1 MVDGGLTGAD
11 ASDRSVRARFIVS
24 SALAEV
30 QTVAFTAGSC
40 APDSL
45 ATVSKQCD
53 VDRRASKERQLRLQA
68 VLDKYNLEIGSG
80 LVDQCGRV
88 VPSIASRA
96 LEFEAKPHPR
106 LQHLLWRPTGVKE
119 RVTRAMKMP
128 KTSQLAKD
136 LFSLFETAWAGSH
149 TSVQGDAGTRQRML
163 DNPPERR
170 PCCDAGMCICD
181 AAGKQLCIM
190 RKAFDRHLAKVCCPG
205 SRHRKQLVDCELVV
219 FFVGRSRELIA
230 TAGGLADGASADSSD
245 HRGEL
250 LVGHISDQSISP
262 WQTWFQKGSTDHP
275 FDFKSLRFDVE
286 TVRIQIKGEFWRRYF
301 WLQQLDRSLHWG
313 MLVFEVVWKATM
325 LGTLLPDTLDLRCIA
340 GQDEPLV
347 IWDPFT
353 KKGRKRKKD
362 PKAWAKTLAEAS
374 DSSSAAGD
382 AAHESDVSDDA
393 AEVEP
398 EPLEDDEPEGIDSDG
413 NEESASEDAAL
424 DLEADDDEEA
434 YESVDE
440 LSDLV
445 GGVLGGSPV
454 AAPSADGG
462 ESDPSTGSSSSS
474 SSSSSDSGNGSM
486 EEGDGPPPL
495 PPPPPP
501 PEGGDG
507 RRSHDFFRIN
517 EWTTITYFELDNRR
531 DFIAKCRYPGHNSC
545 ILTRTANASS
555 WANKTHSGR
564 PLGGMVAFCRSVESG
579 AVPNKAAHMRAIGE
593 PDLAARLGHRDW
605 FSAFPDTAFFLGKER
620 PRREGEGTEPDIFT

>member
-1 MVDGGLTGAD
+1 
-11 ASDRSVRARFIVS
+11 
-24 SALAEV
+24 
-30 QTVAFTAGSC
+30 
-40 APDSL
+40 
-45 ATVSKQCD
+45 
-53 VDRRASKERQLRLQA
+53 
-68 VLDKYNLEIGSG
+68 
-80 LVDQCGRV
+80 
-88 VPSIASRA
+88 
-96 LEFEAKPHPR
+96 
-106 LQHLLWRPTGVKE
+106 
-119 RVTRAMKMP
+119 MKMP

-353 KKGRKRKKD
+353 KKGQERKKKD
-362 PKAWAKTLAEAS
+362 PGAWAKTLAEAS

-382 AAHESDVSDDA
+382 AAHESDVPDDA

-398 EPLEDDEPEGIDSDG
+398 EPLEDDEPEGIDPMATRRVLQRMQPWTSRLTMMRKHMSRSMSCLTWLAVCSVARRLLPQAPTVASQILLLAAARRARRHRLTLATVPWRRAMGRHLCHHHHRRRRVAMDVDRTISS
-413 NEESASEDAAL
+413 ESMS
-424 DLEADDDEEA
+424 
-434 YESVDE
+434 
-440 LSDLV
+440 
-445 GGVLGGSPV
+445 
-454 AAPSADGG
+454 
-462 ESDPSTGSSSSS
+462 
-474 SSSSSDSGNGSM
+474 
-486 EEGDGPPPL
+486 
-495 PPPPPP
+495 
-501 PEGGDG
+501 G
-507 RRSHDFFRIN
+507 RRSL
-517 EWTTITYFELDNRR
+517 TSSSTIAGTSL
-531 DFIAKCRYPGHNSC
+531 
-545 ILTRTANASS
+545 
-555 WANKTHSGR
+555 
-564 PLGGMVAFCRSVESG
+564 RSVGIRGTTAASLPGQRMLAVGPTRLTVADRLVAWWLSVARSNRGLYPIRLPICVRLESQ
-579 AVPNKAAHMRAIGE
+579 I
-593 PDLAARLGHRDW
+593 
-605 FSAFPDTAFFLGKER
+605 
-620 PRREGEGTEPDIFT
+620 